1 MAAKWTDFVAG
12 AVLTAA
18 QLNDVVDNFKDIA
31 IFNETQ
37 ASGTNGG
44 TATSGSFVKRT
55 LNTTVINNIA
65 GCSIASSVI
74 TLPAGTYQVRA
85 AAPVF
90 RVNSSQLR
98 IFNNTASAIAGV
110 AGPNLYTDNAGDN
123 GGTNVVDTYFTL
135 AVSSAIQLEQRV
147 QTTVAA
153 AGYGNGMAF
162 GTTEQ
167 YSTVTITRVA

>member
-1 MAAKWTDFVAG
+1 MAAKWTAFVSG
-12 AVLTAA
+12 AVLTAQ
-18 QLNDVVDNFKDIA
+18 QLNDTVDNFSDIA

-44 TATSGSFVKRT
+44 TGTSGSFAKRT
-55 LNTTVINNIA
+55 LNTTVVNNIA

-74 TLPAGTYQVRA
+74 TLPAGTYLARA
-85 AAPVF
+85 GAPVY
-90 RVNSSQLR
+90 RVNGSQLR
-98 IFNNTASAIAGV
+98 FFNNTASAIAGV
-110 AGPNLYTDNAGDN
+110 AGINVYADNAGDN
-123 GGTNVVDTYFTL
+123 GGIGVVDTYFTL

-153 AGYGNGMAF
+153 AGLGNATGF

-167 YSTVTITRVA
+167 YATVTIVRVA